1 MSGQQVDRDI
11 FRQMHDLGLSG
22 VRIAQ
27 ELGITTV
34 SVYRIRKELGLE
46 TGAVRMTEERR
57 AKIQSMLDDGASWME
72 IKKTLGVQHATM
84 QKHFPGT
91 QWTPEQTKEHVTA
104 VLSLGRQIYQ
114 ANYVQSNK
122 QRKQRA

>member
-57 AKIQSMLDDGASWME
+57 AKIKAMLDDGASWME

-114 ANYVQSNK
+114 ANYAQSNK